1 MDDFTVELVTHDW
14 DRFDEVLDL
23 SYEVLYRAFGVPRD
37 GDWYQPAHGSEF
49 AVALGADGELLGTAR
64 LLPAAAD
71 GARQVRQVAV
81 NSSARRCGIGHALM
95 AELERVAAEACSPEL
110 WLQARE
116 HAFGFYER
124 LGYIPE
130 GEIFVSGLTGIPHR
144 TMRKR
149 LA

>member
-1 MDDFTVELVTHDW
+1 
-14 DRFDEVLDL
+14 
-23 SYEVLYRAFGVPRD
+23 
-37 GDWYQPAHGSEF
+37 
-49 AVALGADGELLGTAR
+49 
-64 LLPAAAD
+64 
-71 GARQVRQVAV
+71 VRQVAV
-81 NSSARRCGIGHALM
+81 SASARRRGIGHALM
-95 AELERVAAEACSPEL
+95 AELERVAAKTGAPEL